1 MHQQTVEQAMH
12 AGVSTTAVAVT
23 KLTKRFPG
31 VIALNEVSFDV
42 RMGEVHAV
50 VGENGAGKSTLIKA
64 ITGVEQPD
72 AGHIEIFGRSVDG
85 QNATARRAEGVTAIY
100 QELTTVPAMSATAN
114 VFLDQPLHK
123 AFFLR
128 RRPMRRAFVDLSSRL
143 GVTIDPDQR
152 GGMLSISDQQMIE
165 IMRALIARHRILIMD
180 EPTAALGPTERVKLF
195 EVIAELRRQG
205 TAIIYIS
212 HDLDEVI
219 RISDRISV
227 MRNGSFVATDAKSA
241 WTKDRMV
248 RSMLGQTQSR
258 SQRSRE
264 PGYDEPILV
273 ADRLTVPGRF
283 RDLSFSVRHGEIF
296 GVAGL
301 VGSGRTELLR
311 AVAGAQPDASGRIM
325 IDGAFRSLPRK
336 ITEGLH
342 LGIAYVPED
351 RKAHGLVPLLSGT
364 RNVVLTDLR
373 RVATAGIVQPQKC
386 RELAEAATGPLGFD
400 RRRLEVPVRTLSGG
414 NQQKLVVGK
423 WLHRKSKILLL
434 DEPTR
439 GIDVG
444 AKAELYAAIRRL
456 ADEGLSV
463 VLVSSELEEV
473 VQQADRIA
481 VLARGG
487 LVATLEHRDASV
499 ERILE
504 LIFSVE
510 GQG

>member
-1 MHQQTVEQAMH
+1 MD
-12 AGVSTTAVAVT
+12 AGESTTAVAVT
-23 KLTKRFPG
+23 RLTKRFPG

-72 AGHIEIFGRSVDG
+72 AGHIEIFGRLVDG

-100 QELTTVPAMSATAN
+100 QELTIAPAMSATAN
-114 VFLDQPLHK
+114 VFLDRPLHK
-123 AFFLR
+123 AFFLKR
-128 RRPMRRAFVDLSSRL
+128 RLMRRVFLNLSSRL
-143 GVTIDPDQR
+143 GVKIDPDQPA
-152 GGMLSISDQQMIE
+152 GTLSISDQQMIE
-165 IMRALIARHRILIMD
+165 IMRALIARHRILILD
-180 EPTAALGPTERVKLF
+180 EPTAALGPTERAKLF
-195 EVIAELRRQG
+195 EVIAELQRQG

-219 RISDRISV
+219 RLSDRISIL
-227 MRNGSFVATDAKSA
+227 RNGSLVATDSRRA

-248 RSMLGQTQSR
+248 RSMLGQTRSR

-264 PGYDEPILV
+264 AAHGEPVLGV
-273 ADRLTVPGRF
+273 DRLTIPGRF
-283 RDLSFSVRHGEIF
+283 HDISFCVRRGEIF

-311 AVAGAQPDASGRIM
+311 GLAGAQPDASGRIM
-325 IDGAFRSLPRK
+325 VDGALRPLPRS
-336 ITEGLH
+336 ISEGLR

-373 RVATAGIVQPQKC
+373 AAATAGIVRRDKS
-386 RELAEAATGPLGFD
+386 RELAAAATGPLGFP
-400 RRRLEVPVRTLSGG
+400 RHRLTDAVRTLSGG

-423 WLHRKSKILLL
+423 WLHRKPRFLLL

-439 GIDVG
+439 GIDIG

-473 VQQADRIA
+473 VQQADRIG
-481 VLARGG
+481 VLACGG
-487 LVATLEHRDASV
+487 MVATLDHRDATV

-510 GQG
+510 GHNDDRRSGT